1 MSESYFA
8 ELMPTLSRRSTQAV
22 ISQLGF
28 ANLPLRRKLQ
38 ELFTDIYGADGT
50 FLADPTFEAV
60 FGWKT
65 AEPALGDL
73 EGSVLEPELVEAL
86 DGAGDFAFKR
96 EMHPYRHQLD
106 AWEVLGTKDPQS
118 LIVTSGTGSGKTE
131 CFMIPILDHLVRLKR
146 ELGRLVGVR
155 ALFLYPLNALINNQ
169 RNRLRAWTEPFGGDI
184 RFCLYN
190 GNTPERPDR
199 SRVQRESPSEVL
211 DREHLRS
218 QAPPILVT
226 NATMLEYMLVRT
238 QDAPILEQSHG
249 KLEWIVLDE
258 AHTYIGSQAAEISLL
273 LRRVMHA
280 FGVSADRVRFVA
292 TSATIGDPEGTAGQQ
307 LREFL
312 ADLAG
317 VDMGQVHLVAGER
330 AIPQLPEV
338 QVGEAGTLSHLEAID
353 QGIAVSSARFEHLAS
368 HPLARCI
375 RGRFTEASDGATVAR
390 LSQVCQVIHG
400 PKENYSLEEQQ
411 EGLRWL
417 DLLSGT
423 RKEEGGE
430 AFLPLRGHLF
440 HQTLSG
446 IWACA
451 DKGCSLKE
459 GTVLDHPAWP
469 FGTVYL
475 EPRKHCSCGSLAC
488 EVVSCDD
495 CGEVYLIAGENEG
508 RLYHLNPPHALD
520 EFELDGEEYIE
531 DEEESRSIESRK
543 QNKVLIA
550 NRNLEGT
557 GPISIDRRERNITE
571 RADTTLELL
580 AQEDEGDGLF
590 CPTCSAKESERRH
603 LFRHGRVSAP
613 FLLGNILPTLLEYA
627 PDGKKPQDHPY
638 RGRRLLSFTD
648 SRQGTARLAA
658 KLQQEAERNRVRGL
672 VYHLCIQHA
681 AGSDSG
687 EVEKLIADLEDLRK
701 AYDRTPFEGLKNAIE
716 EKESEIAK
724 RGKPQPIL
732 FTELATELANQ
743 FRDIRFMRQT
753 YRAHA
758 PSLFENNQGDVT
770 LTRMFL
776 VREFGRRPKRAN
788 NLESMGLVATHYP
801 ALEKLGE
808 LPRDVE
814 IHTDFGLEDWRS
826 FLKICLDYFVR
837 GGGSLAFPREWK
849 NWLGMRFGQTWL
861 LPATAEEV
869 GKGQRRWPTVRR
881 GRSTSMLVRLLA
893 YVLELDSESAYGED
907 RIDAVLRCA
916 WDTLVGKRILRQQE
930 PGWQLPLDQLAF
942 LPMTRGYACPVTRRL
957 LDTTLRGITPYLPR
971 NAGAVKAQ
979 CEAYEIPVYPTPF
992 GGVGD
997 ELERIRRARSWL
1009 AEEERVGQLRQEGL
1023 WPDLNDRVIE
1033 LAPFFRSAEH
1043 SAQQDAKRLQDYE
1056 EGFQAGKINLLSC
1069 STTMEMGID
1078 IGGVSLVSM
1087 NNVPPHPASYLQRAG
1102 RAGRRRESRS
1112 LALTLCKSNPHDQSV
1127 FGNTRWAFDTS
1138 LAAPKV
1144 SLDSPVIVQ
1153 RHIQAL
1159 LLTVYFRKAMA
1170 EGDQEQLKLT
1180 CEAFFGGEPQSMA
1193 TAFSA
1198 WCRGVR
1204 TSGDPELEAGLRQLL
1219 ARTLYEQ
1226 RSLDNVLESAAQ
1238 SMEELATQWRTEWN
1252 NLRQEQEQVK
1262 REAGENSPAY
1272 RAVGY
1277 HLRRL
1282 SEEYLLRELANKGF
1296 LPGYGFPTDITPFDN
1311 YTVERFKRDRK
1322 RQEHGREDN
1331 RNRYREMPSRDLVTA
1346 LREYAPGSRV
1356 VMDGLVY
1363 RSAGLTLNWHVPA
1376 DQEDIKEVQNIKWA
1390 WCCQQCGDSGTV
1402 HSKQEADNC
1411 PGCGAAIQSSCR
1423 RRFIEPAGFAVD
1435 FYESPSNDVDQ
1446 QEFVPVEPPWIA
1458 AAGEWRSLPNPDLG
1472 RFRTTTKGHIFHQSS
1487 GVHNSGYALCL
1498 ECGRAEPMPS
1508 PGEMPQIFGKPHR
1521 KLRRGKDD
1529 SPECPGSH
1537 DDWKV
1542 MDSVTLGH
1550 ETWTDICEFQLKTV
1564 QGQWLADEVAAN
1576 TIAVALRDALASL
1589 RGVENTELACATKRV
1604 RTEEGARCQSIV
1616 IFDVNAAGYSSSIH
1630 YDIGDLFRQAR
1641 DNLLCSQDCDS
1652 VCPHCV
1658 LDFDQRFAAEHLD
1671 RRRAL
1676 SVVTAEWINALDVP
1690 LRFAYFGK
1698 NTRPVFRSLIESIW
1712 EEVAGGAVSEL
1723 RLYTGGD
1730 LENWDIG
1737 ISPLRKLAYQVA
1749 VRGIQVK
1756 LVIPADTI
1764 ERLEEEQRYLLRS
1777 LLDAPNISIYGFNL
1791 PERCG
1796 EGWLLAESIEA
1807 KVRRWAGDQEAG
1819 LHFNERWGAVESML
1833 MSTLIDQPAPL
1844 EAESLAAEALRLHVG
1859 AEGDRELEVGGELN
1873 GPLNGFGS
1881 RFWSYLESEH
1891 RGVATLLDSTSVI
1904 TAIHYEDRYLFS
1916 PLSIRLLFELIKGLR
1931 REVGVER
1938 WSAPV
1943 IQVDTLASKRLHGRR
1958 GAPPRFL
1965 WDDWYDQE
1973 KRHQVI
1979 GELLG
1984 NLGGELRL
1992 NCQETR
1998 QSHARRLEV
2007 EFGREGRLVLRFD
2020 QGVGYWRV
2028 ARSEGHWKKLFPFDD
2043 PDPRKQAL
2051 ALLKSDV
2058 QIVGAKFPTQLFVRL
2073 EVA

>member
-8 ELMPTLSRRSTQAV
+8 ELMPTLARRSTQAV

-28 ANLPLRRKLQ
+28 ANLPLRRKLY
-38 ELFTDIYGADGT
+38 ELFTDTYGANGS

-60 FGWKT
+60 FGWK
-65 AEPALGDL
+65 AADPILGDL
-73 EGSVLEPELVEAL
+73 EGVLLEPELVAAL
-86 DGAGDFAFKR
+86 DGAGDFAFRR

-106 AWEVLGTKDPQS
+106 AWEVLGRKDPQS

-218 QAPPILVT
+218 LAPPILVT

-238 QDAPILEQSHG
+238 QDAPIIEQSQG

-273 LRRVMHA
+273 LRRVMRA

-292 TSATIGDPEGTAGQQ
+292 TSATIGDPEGAEGQQ

-317 VDMGQVHLVAGER
+317 VDMDQVHLVAGER

-353 QGIAVSSARFEHLAS
+353 QGIAVSSARFERLAS
-368 HPLARCI
+368 HSLARRI
-375 RGRFTEASDGATVAR
+375 RERFTEASDGAAVAC

-400 PKENYSLEEQQ
+400 SKERYSREEQG
-411 EGLRWL
+411 ESLRWL

-451 DKGCSLKE
+451 DKNCGLKKDS
-459 GTVLDHPAWP
+459 VLDDPAWP
-469 FGTVYL
+469 FGAIYL
-475 EPRKHCSCGSLAC
+475 EPRKHCSCGSPAYEL
-488 EVVSCDD
+488 VSCDD
-495 CGEVYLIAGENEG
+495 CGEVYLIAGENDG
-508 RLYHLNPPHALD
+508 RLYHLNPPHVLD
-520 EFELDGEEYIE
+520 EFELDDEEYIE
-531 DEEESRSIESRK
+531 DEEQSQPVESRT
-543 QNKVLIA
+543 QNKVLIV
-550 NRNLEGT
+550 NQNLEGT
-557 GPISIDRRERNITE
+557 GPLSIDRRERNITE
-571 RADTTLELL
+571 RSDTTLELL

-590 CPTCSAKESERRH
+590 CPACSAKESERRH
-603 LFRHGRVSAP
+603 LFRHERVSAP

-672 VYHLCIQHA
+672 VYHLGIQHA
-681 AGSDSG
+681 AGSDPEEHKG
-687 EVEKLIADLEDLRK
+687 LIEKL
-701 AYDRTPFEGLKNAIE
+701 EGLKKAYEVAPNEAVRAVIE
-716 EKESEIAK
+716 DMEKTIAK
-724 RGKPQPIL
+724 LEKPRPIR
-732 FTELATELANQ
+732 FADLATELSNQ
-743 FRDIRFMRQT
+743 SRDIRFMRQT
-753 YRAHA
+753 YREYA
-758 PSLFENNQGDVT
+758 PSLFANDQGDVT
-770 LTRMFL
+770 LARMFL

-788 NLESMGLVATHYP
+788 NLETMGLVATHYP
-801 ALEKLGE
+801 ALGELGE
-808 LPRDVE
+808 LPRDVA
-814 IHTDFGLEDWRS
+814 IHTDFDLEDWRS

-837 GGGSLAFPREWK
+837 GGGSLGFPREWK

-861 LPATAEEV
+861 LPATAGEV

-881 GRSTSMLVRLLA
+881 GRSSSMLVRLLA
-893 YVLELDSESAYGED
+893 YVLELDPESTYGED

-930 PGWQLPLDQLAF
+930 PGWQMPLDQLAF

-971 NAGAVKAQ
+971 KASAAKAQ
-979 CEAYEIPVYPTPF
+979 CESHEIPVYPTPF
-992 GGVGD
+992 GGVSD

-1009 AEEERVGQLRQEGL
+1009 AEEERVGRLREEGL
-1023 WPDLNDRVIE
+1023 WSNLNDRVIE
-1033 LAPFFRSAEH
+1033 LAPFFRTAEH
-1043 SAQQDAKRLQDYE
+1043 SAQQDAKRLKDYE
-1056 EGFQAGKINLLSC
+1056 DDFQAGDINLLSC

-1127 FGNTRWAFDTS
+1127 FENTRWAFDTS

-1153 RHIQAL
+1153 RHVQAL
-1159 LLTVYFRKAMA
+1159 LLTVYFRNALA
-1170 EGDQEQLKLT
+1170 DGDQEQLKLT
-1180 CEAFFGGEPQSMA
+1180 CEAFFVGEPQSMA

-1198 WCRGVR
+1198 WCRGVK

-1226 RSLDNVLESAAQ
+1226 RSLENVLESAAQ

-1262 REAGENSPAY
+1262 KEAGENSPAY

-1277 HLRRL
+1277 HIRRL

-1311 YTVERFKRDRK
+1311 YTVERFKRDSK
-1322 RQEHGREDN
+1322 RQERGREDN

-1390 WCCQQCGDSGTV
+1390 WRCQQCGDSGTV

-1411 PGCGAAIQSSCR
+1411 SSCGAAIQNRYR

-1446 QEFVPVEPPWIA
+1446 QEFVPVEPPWIS

-1472 RFRTTTKGHIFHQSS
+1472 RFRTTTKGHIFHQSR
-1487 GVHNSGYALCL
+1487 GVHGSGYALCL

-1508 PGEMPQIFGKPHR
+1508 TGEMPQVFGKPHR

-1537 DDWKV
+1537 DDWKI

-1550 ETWTDICEFQLKTV
+1550 ETWTDVCEFQLKTM
-1564 QGQWLADEVAAN
+1564 QGQWLADDVAAN
-1576 TIAVALRDALASL
+1576 TISVALRDALASL
-1589 RGVENTELACATKRV
+1589 RGVENTELACGTKLV

-1616 IFDVNAAGYSSSIH
+1616 IFDVNAAGYSSSIQ

-1641 DNLLCSQDCDS
+1641 ENLLCKQDCDS

-1658 LDFDQRFAAEHLD
+1658 LDYDQRFAAEHLD
-1671 RRRAL
+1671 RHRAL
-1676 SVVTAEWINALDVP
+1676 SVLTAEWINGLDVP

-1698 NTRPVFRSLIESIW
+1698 NTRPVFCSLIESIW
-1712 EEVAGGAVSEL
+1712 EEVAGGAVAEL

-1730 LENWDIG
+1730 LESWDIG
-1737 ISPLRKLAYQVA
+1737 VSPLRRLVYQIA
-1749 VRGIQVK
+1749 AIGIQVK
-1756 LVIPADTI
+1756 LVIATDTI
-1764 ERLEEEQRYLLRS
+1764 EKLEEEQRYLLRS
-1777 LLDAPNISIYGFNL
+1777 LLDAPNITIYGFNS

-1796 EGWLLAESIEA
+1796 EGWLLAESIGA
-1807 KVRRWAGDQEAG
+1807 KTRRWAGDQEAG

-1833 MSTLIDQPAPL
+1833 MSTQIDRPAPL
-1844 EAESLAAEALRLHVG
+1844 KAQLLTAEVLGLHVG
-1859 AEGDRELEVGGELN
+1859 AVGDRELEVGSELN
-1873 GPLNGFGS
+1873 GPLNGFGV
-1881 RFWSYLESEH
+1881 RFWSHLESEH
-1891 RGVATLLDSTSVI
+1891 KGVATLLGSTSVI

-1931 REVGVER
+1931 RDVGDER

-1943 IQVDTLASKRLHGRR
+1943 IQVDTLASKWSHGKRR
-1958 GAPPRFL
+1958 APPRFL
-1965 WDDWYDQE
+1965 WDDWDNQE
-1973 KRHQVI
+1973 IRHQVV

-1984 NLGGELRL
+1984 KLGGELRM
-1992 NCQETR
+1992 NYHKS
-1998 QSHARRLEV
+1998 QSHARRLLV
-2007 EFGREGRLVLRFD
+2007 EFGEEGRLVLRFD

-2028 ARSEGHWKKLFPFDD
+2028 SRSESHWKKLFPFND
-2043 PDPRKQAL
+2043 PDPIKEAL
-2051 ALLKSDV
+2051 ALLKVDV
-2058 QIVGAKFPTQLFVRL
+2058 QVVGDEFPTQLFVRI
-2073 EVA
+2073 EVP